1 MSNAEKQ
8 ATEMVSSLSRRVNC
22 LQIAVESGVE
32 ERQKQEEYI
41 HMLQVIFLI
50 AALQRT
56 NRLKEKVFLLQVII
70 H

>member
-1 MSNAEKQ
+1 MSNAEKK
-8 ATEMVSSLSRRVNC
+8 ATQMVNSLSQRVQC

-56 NRLKEKVFLLQVII
+56 NCLQGKITV
-70 H
+70 